1 MPEVKINTRSPF
13 YIKYQQSSLV
23 SVALDIYIYS
33 GTKTTDKGTAV
44 LSISKKPI
52 GANDYVIFELS
63 QIIKEYLEPTISLPL
78 DSNKNYIKWVQIE
91 STIT

>member
-1 MPEVKINTRSPF
+1 MPEVKTNTRSPF
-13 YIKYQQSSLV
+13 YVKYQQANLV
-23 SVALDIYIYS
+23 SVALEIFIYS

-52 GANDYVIFELS
+52 GSNDYVIFELS
-63 QIIKEYLEPTISLPL
+63 QIIKEHLEPTISLPL
-78 DSNKNYIKWVQIE
+78 DNNKNYIKWVQIE